1 MIILFYSNRQQQKD
15 ALFLNGDLTRD
26 ESWPKNAQV
35 FPSACF
41 MGLICQHL
49 HKRFFIFQL
58 PQILAPQGATMSVHS
73 LPMKSRKRSAH
84 DIFATQAGLVH
95 DITIAD
101 CWAQNGSA
109 RGHVFPYFQTS
120 IFKFNKHDKKLC
132 AKLVCVGF

>member
-49 HKRFFIFQL
+49 HKRFLFFLIASNL
-58 PQILAPQGATMSVHS
+58 SSTGCNDVGS
-73 LPMKSRKRSAH
+73 L
-84 DIFATQAGLVH
+84 FTNEEQ
-95 DITIAD
+95 
-101 CWAQNGSA
+101 
-109 RGHVFPYFQTS
+109 
-120 IFKFNKHDKKLC
+120 KK
-132 AKLVCVGF
+132 VSS